1 MKQWYKNRKKDH
13 FYQLAK
19 KNDLISRAYYKL
31 EEIDKKHQIIKKS
44 SKVLDIGCCPG
55 GWTQYVLNKSG
66 NQSVVGVD
74 ILPIEKKFNDNF
86 TFYNFD
92 LNEFEKI
99 SEVFISKNYCF
110 DVIISDIAPN
120 TSGNQFLDQ
129 ANSYNLSLLSFQFIK
144 SFLKKG
150 GFFLVK
156 NFQGEDT
163 ERLFKEIK
171 SQFKKAIYIKPNAS
185 DNKSKEIYIL
195 GLEKNN
201 S

>member
-1 MKQWYKNRKKDH
+1 MKQWYKNRKNDH
-13 FYQLAK
+13 YYQLAQ
-19 KNDLISRAYYKL
+19 KNDLVSRAYYKL
-31 EEIDKKHQIIKKS
+31 EEIDKKHQIIRKS
-44 SKVLDIGCCPG
+44 SNVLDIGCCPG

-74 ILPIEKKFNDNF
+74 ILPIEKQFNDRF

-92 LNEFEKI
+92 LNEYDKV
-99 SEVFISKNYCF
+99 SEVFISKNYYF

-129 ANSYNLSLLSFQFIK
+129 ANSFNLSLLSFQFIK
-144 SFLKKG
+144 FFLKTG

-163 ERLFKEIK
+163 EQLFKKIK
-171 SQFKKAIYIKPNAS
+171 SQFNKAIYVKPKAS

-195 GLEKNN
+195 GLEKK
-201 S
+201 

>member
-13 FYQLAK
+13 FYQLAQ

-55 GWTQYVLNKSG
+55 GWSQYVLNKIG

-86 TFYNFD
+86 IFYNFD

-110 DVIISDIAPN
+110 DIIISDIAPN

-129 ANSYNLSLLSFQFIK
+129 ANSYNLSFLSFQFIK

-163 ERLFKEIK
+163 EQLFKEIK
-171 SQFKKAIYIKPNAS
+171 FHFNKAMYVKPNAS
-185 DNKSKEIYIL
+185 DKKSKEIYIL
-195 GLEKNN
+195 GLEKK
-201 S
+201 

>member
-55 GWTQYVLNKSG
+55 GWSQYVLNKRG

-86 TFYNFD
+86 IFYNFD

-129 ANSYNLSLLSFQFIK
+129 ANSYNLSFLSFQFIK

-163 ERLFKEIK
+163 EQLFKEIK
-171 SQFKKAIYIKPNAS
+171 FQFNKAMYIKPNAS
-185 DNKSKEIYIL
+185 DKKSKEIYIL
-195 GLEKNN
+195 GLEKK
-201 S
+201 

>member
-13 FYQLAK
+13 FYQLAQ

-55 GWTQYVLNKSG
+55 GWSQYVLNKRG

-86 TFYNFD
+86 IFYNFD

-129 ANSYNLSLLSFQFIK
+129 ANSYNLSFLSFQFIK

-163 ERLFKEIK
+163 EKLFKEIK
-171 SQFKKAIYIKPNAS
+171 FQFNKAMYVKPNAS
-185 DNKSKEIYIL
+185 DKKSKEIYIL
-195 GLEKNN
+195 GLEKK
-201 S
+201 

>member
-13 FYQLAK
+13 FYQLAQ

-31 EEIDKKHQIIKKS
+31 EEIDKKHKIIKKS

-55 GWTQYVLNKSG
+55 GWSQYVLNKRG

-86 TFYNFD
+86 IFYNFD

-129 ANSYNLSLLSFQFIK
+129 ANSYNLSFLSFQFIK

-163 ERLFKEIK
+163 EQLFKEIK
-171 SQFKKAIYIKPNAS
+171 FQFNKAMYVKPNAS
-185 DNKSKEIYIL
+185 DKKSKEIYIL
-195 GLEKNN
+195 GLEKK
-201 S
+201 

>member
-13 FYQLAK
+13 FYQLAQ
-19 KNDLISRAYYKL
+19 KNDIISRAYYKL

-55 GWTQYVLNKSG
+55 GWSQYVLNKRG

-86 TFYNFD
+86 IFYNFD

-129 ANSYNLSLLSFQFIK
+129 ANSYNLSFLSFQFIK

-163 ERLFKEIK
+163 EQLFKEIK
-171 SQFKKAIYIKPNAS
+171 FQFNKAMYVKPNAS
-185 DNKSKEIYIL
+185 DKKSKEIYIL
-195 GLEKNN
+195 GLEKK
-201 S
+201 

>member
-1 MKQWYKNRKKDH
+1 MKQWYKNRKNDH
-13 FYQLAK
+13 YYQLAQ
-19 KNDLISRAYYKL
+19 KNDLVSRAYFKL
-31 EEIDKKHQIIKKS
+31 EEIDKKHQIIRKS
-44 SKVLDIGCCPG
+44 SNVLDIGCCPG

-74 ILPIEKKFNDNF
+74 ILPIEKQFNDKF

-92 LNEFEKI
+92 LNEYDKI

-129 ANSYNLSLLSFQFIK
+129 VNSFNLSLLSFQFIK
-144 SFLKKG
+144 SFLKTG

-163 ERLFKEIK
+163 EKLFKEIK
-171 SQFKKAIYIKPNAS
+171 SQFSKAMYVKPKAS

-195 GLEKNN
+195 GLEKK
-201 S
+201 

>member
-13 FYQLAK
+13 FYQLAQ
-19 KNDLISRAYYKL
+19 KNDIISRAYYKL

-55 GWTQYVLNKSG
+55 GWSQYVLNKRG

-74 ILPIEKKFNDNF
+74 ILPIEKKFNNNF
-86 TFYNFD
+86 IFYNFD

-129 ANSYNLSLLSFQFIK
+129 ANSYNLSFLSFQFIK

-163 ERLFKEIK
+163 EQLFKEIK
-171 SQFKKAIYIKPNAS
+171 FQFNKAMYVKPNAS
-185 DNKSKEIYIL
+185 DKKSKEIYIL
-195 GLEKNN
+195 GLEKK
-201 S
+201 

>member
-13 FYQLAK
+13 FYQLAQ

-44 SKVLDIGCCPG
+44 SKVLDIGCCHG
-55 GWTQYVLNKSG
+55 GWSQYVLNKRG

-129 ANSYNLSLLSFQFIK
+129 ANSYNLSFLSFQFIK

-163 ERLFKEIK
+163 EQLFKEIK
-171 SQFKKAIYIKPNAS
+171 FQFNKAMYVKPNAS
-185 DNKSKEIYIL
+185 DKKSKEIYIL
-195 GLEKNN
+195 GLEKK
-201 S
+201 

>member
-13 FYQLAK
+13 FYQLAQ
-19 KNDLISRAYYKL
+19 KNDIISRAYYKL

-55 GWTQYVLNKSG
+55 GWSQYVLNKRG

-86 TFYNFD
+86 IFYNYD

-129 ANSYNLSLLSFQFIK
+129 ANSYNLSFLSFQFIK

-163 ERLFKEIK
+163 EQLFKEIK
-171 SQFKKAIYIKPNAS
+171 FQFNKAMYVKPNAS
-185 DNKSKEIYIL
+185 DKKSKEIYIL
-195 GLEKNN
+195 GLEKK
-201 S
+201 

>member
-13 FYQLAK
+13 FYQLAQ

-55 GWTQYVLNKSG
+55 GWSQYVLNKRG

-86 TFYNFD
+86 IFYNFD

-99 SEVFISKNYCF
+99 SEVFISKNYFF

-129 ANSYNLSLLSFQFIK
+129 ANSYNLSFLSFQFIK

-163 ERLFKEIK
+163 EQLFKEIK
-171 SQFKKAIYIKPNAS
+171 FQFNKAMYVKPNAS
-185 DNKSKEIYIL
+185 DKKSKEIYIL
-195 GLEKNN
+195 GLEKK
-201 S
+201 

>member
-13 FYQLAK
+13 FYQLAQ

-55 GWTQYVLNKSG
+55 GWSQYVLNKRG

-129 ANSYNLSLLSFQFIK
+129 ANSYNLSFLSFQFIK

-163 ERLFKEIK
+163 EQLFKEIK
-171 SQFKKAIYIKPNAS
+171 FQFNKAMYVKPNAS
-185 DNKSKEIYIL
+185 DKKSKEIYIL
-195 GLEKNN
+195 GLEKK
-201 S
+201 

>member
-13 FYQLAK
+13 FYQLAQ

-31 EEIDKKHQIIKKS
+31 EEIDKKHQIIKNS

-55 GWTQYVLNKSG
+55 GWSQYVLNKRG

-86 TFYNFD
+86 IFYNFD

-129 ANSYNLSLLSFQFIK
+129 ANSYNLSFLSFQFIK

-163 ERLFKEIK
+163 EQLFKEIK
-171 SQFKKAIYIKPNAS
+171 YQFNKAMYVKPKAS
-185 DNKSKEIYIL
+185 DKKSKEIYIL
-195 GLEKNN
+195 GLEKK
-201 S
+201 

>member
-13 FYQLAK
+13 FYQLAQ

-55 GWTQYVLNKSG
+55 GWSQYVLNKKG

-86 TFYNFD
+86 IFYNFD

-129 ANSYNLSLLSFQFIK
+129 ANSYNLSFLSFQFIK

-163 ERLFKEIK
+163 EQLFKEIK
-171 SQFKKAIYIKPNAS
+171 FQFNKAMYVKPNAS
-185 DNKSKEIYIL
+185 DKKSKEIYIL
-195 GLEKNN
+195 GLEKK
-201 S
+201 

>member
-13 FYQLAK
+13 FYQLAQ
-19 KNDLISRAYYKL
+19 KNDLISRAYFKL

-55 GWTQYVLNKSG
+55 GWSQYVLNKRG

-92 LNEFEKI
+92 LSEFEKI

-129 ANSYNLSLLSFQFIK
+129 ANSYNLSFLSFQFIK

-163 ERLFKEIK
+163 EQLFKEIK
-171 SQFKKAIYIKPNAS
+171 FQFNKAMYVKPNAS
-185 DNKSKEIYIL
+185 DKKSKEIYIL
-195 GLEKNN
+195 GLEKK
-201 S
+201 

>member
-13 FYQLAK
+13 FYQLAQ

-55 GWTQYVLNKSG
+55 GWSQYVLNKRG
-66 NQSVVGVD
+66 NQRVVGVD

-86 TFYNFD
+86 IFYNFD

-129 ANSYNLSLLSFQFIK
+129 ANSYNLSFLSFQFIK

-163 ERLFKEIK
+163 EQLFKEIK
-171 SQFKKAIYIKPNAS
+171 FHFNKAMYVKPNAS
-185 DNKSKEIYIL
+185 DKKSKEIYIL
-195 GLEKNN
+195 GLEKK
-201 S
+201 

>member
-13 FYQLAK
+13 FYQLAQ

-55 GWTQYVLNKSG
+55 GWSQYVLNKRG

-86 TFYNFD
+86 IFYNFD
-92 LNEFEKI
+92 LNDFEKI

-129 ANSYNLSLLSFQFIK
+129 ANSYNLSFLSFQFIK

-163 ERLFKEIK
+163 EQLFKEIK
-171 SQFKKAIYIKPNAS
+171 FQFNKAMYIKPNAS
-185 DNKSKEIYIL
+185 DKKSKEIYIL
-195 GLEKNN
+195 GLEKK
-201 S
+201 

>member
-13 FYQLAK
+13 FYQLAQ

-55 GWTQYVLNKSG
+55 GWSQYVLNKRG

-86 TFYNFD
+86 IFYNFD

-129 ANSYNLSLLSFQFIK
+129 TNSYNLSFLSFQFIK

-163 ERLFKEIK
+163 EQLFKEIK
-171 SQFKKAIYIKPNAS
+171 FRFNKAMYVKPNAS
-185 DNKSKEIYIL
+185 DKKSKEIYIL
-195 GLEKNN
+195 GLEKK
-201 S
+201 

>member
-1 MKQWYKNRKKDH
+1 MKQWYKNRKNDH
-13 FYQLAK
+13 YYQLAQ
-19 KNDLISRAYYKL
+19 KNDLVSRAYYKL
-31 EEIDKKHQIIKKS
+31 EEIDKKHQIIRKS
-44 SKVLDIGCCPG
+44 SNVLDIGCCPG

-74 ILPIEKKFNDNF
+74 ILPIEKQFNDRF

-92 LNEFEKI
+92 LNEYDKV
-99 SEVFISKNYCF
+99 SEVFISKNYYF

-129 ANSYNLSLLSFQFIK
+129 ANSFNLSLLSFQFIK
-144 SFLKKG
+144 FFLKKG

-163 ERLFKEIK
+163 EQLFKKIK
-171 SQFKKAIYIKPNAS
+171 SQFNKAMYVKPKAS

-195 GLEKNN
+195 GLEKK
-201 S
+201 

>member
-1 MKQWYKNRKKDH
+1 MKQWYKNRKNDH
-13 FYQLAK
+13 YYQLAQ
-19 KNDLISRAYYKL
+19 KNDLVSRAYYKL
-31 EEIDKKHQIIKKS
+31 EEIDKKHQIIRKS
-44 SKVLDIGCCPG
+44 SNVLDIGCCPG

-74 ILPIEKKFNDNF
+74 ILPIEKQFNDRF

-92 LNEFEKI
+92 LNEYDKV
-99 SEVFISKNYCF
+99 SEVFISKNYYF

-129 ANSYNLSLLSFQFIK
+129 ANSFNLSLLSFQFIK
-144 SFLKKG
+144 FFLKTG

-163 ERLFKEIK
+163 EQLFKKIK
-171 SQFKKAIYIKPNAS
+171 SQFNKAMYVKPKAS

-195 GLEKNN
+195 GLEKK
-201 S
+201 

>member
-13 FYQLAK
+13 FYQLAQ
-19 KNDLISRAYYKL
+19 KNDIISRAYYKL

-55 GWTQYVLNKSG
+55 GWSQYVLNKIG

-86 TFYNFD
+86 IFYNFD

-129 ANSYNLSLLSFQFIK
+129 ANSYNLSFLSFQFIK

-163 ERLFKEIK
+163 EQLFKEIK
-171 SQFKKAIYIKPNAS
+171 FQFNKAMYVKPNAS
-185 DNKSKEIYIL
+185 DKKSKEIYIL
-195 GLEKNN
+195 GLEKK
-201 S
+201 

>member
-13 FYQLAK
+13 FYQLAQ
-19 KNDLISRAYYKL
+19 KNDIISRAYYKL

-55 GWTQYVLNKSG
+55 GWSQYVLNKIG

-129 ANSYNLSLLSFQFIK
+129 ANSYNLSFLSFQFIK

-163 ERLFKEIK
+163 EQLFKEIK
-171 SQFKKAIYIKPNAS
+171 FQFNKAMYVKPNAS
-185 DNKSKEIYIL
+185 DKKSKEIYIL
-195 GLEKNN
+195 GLEKK
-201 S
+201 

>member
-13 FYQLAK
+13 FYQLAQ

-55 GWTQYVLNKSG
+55 GWSQYVLNKRG
-66 NQSVVGVD
+66 NQRVVGVD

-86 TFYNFD
+86 IFYNFD

-129 ANSYNLSLLSFQFIK
+129 ANSYNLSFLSFQFIK

-163 ERLFKEIK
+163 EQLFKEIK
-171 SQFKKAIYIKPNAS
+171 FQFNKAMYIKPNAS
-185 DNKSKEIYIL
+185 DKKSKEIYIL
-195 GLEKNN
+195 GLEKK
-201 S
+201 

>member
-13 FYQLAK
+13 FYQLAQ

-55 GWTQYVLNKSG
+55 GWSQYVLNKRG

-86 TFYNFD
+86 IFYNFD

-129 ANSYNLSLLSFQFIK
+129 ANSYNLSFLSFQFIK

-163 ERLFKEIK
+163 EQLFKEIK
-171 SQFKKAIYIKPNAS
+171 FQFNKAMYVKPNAS
-185 DNKSKEIYIL
+185 DKKSKEIYIL
-195 GLEKNN
+195 GLEKK
-201 S
+201 

>member
-13 FYQLAK
+13 FYQLAQK
-19 KNDLISRAYYKL
+19 YDLISRAYYKL

-55 GWTQYVLNKSG
+55 GWSQYVLNKRG

-86 TFYNFD
+86 IFYNFD

-129 ANSYNLSLLSFQFIK
+129 ANSYNLSFLSFQFIK

-163 ERLFKEIK
+163 EQLFKEIK
-171 SQFKKAIYIKPNAS
+171 FQFNKAMYIKPNAS
-185 DNKSKEIYIL
+185 DKKSKEIYIL
-195 GLEKNN
+195 GLEKK
-201 S
+201 

>member
-13 FYQLAK
+13 FYQLAQ

-55 GWTQYVLNKSG
+55 GWSQYVLNKRG

-74 ILPIEKKFNDNF
+74 ILPIEKKFNNNF
-86 TFYNFD
+86 IFYNFD

-99 SEVFISKNYCF
+99 SEVFVSKNYCF

-129 ANSYNLSLLSFQFIK
+129 ANSYNLSFLSFQFIK

-163 ERLFKEIK
+163 EQLFKEIK
-171 SQFKKAIYIKPNAS
+171 FQFNKAMYVKPNAS
-185 DNKSKEIYIL
+185 DKKSKEIYIL
-195 GLEKNN
+195 GLEKK
-201 S
+201 

>member
-13 FYQLAK
+13 FYQLAQ

-55 GWTQYVLNKSG
+55 GWSQYVLNKRG

-129 ANSYNLSLLSFQFIK
+129 ANSYNLSFLSFQFIK

-163 ERLFKEIK
+163 EQLFKEIK
-171 SQFKKAIYIKPNAS
+171 YQFDKAMYVKPNAS
-185 DNKSKEIYIL
+185 DKKSKEIYIL
-195 GLEKNN
+195 GLEKK
-201 S
+201 

>member
-13 FYQLAK
+13 YYQLAQ

-55 GWTQYVLNKSG
+55 GWSQYVLNKRG

-86 TFYNFD
+86 IFYNFD

-129 ANSYNLSLLSFQFIK
+129 ANSYNLSFLSFQFIK

-163 ERLFKEIK
+163 EQLFKEIK
-171 SQFKKAIYIKPNAS
+171 FQFNKAMYVKPNAS
-185 DNKSKEIYIL
+185 DKKSKEIYIL
-195 GLEKNN
+195 GLEKK
-201 S
+201 

>member
-13 FYQLAK
+13 FYQLAQ

-55 GWTQYVLNKSG
+55 GWSQYVLNKRG

-129 ANSYNLSLLSFQFIK
+129 ANSYNLSFLSFQFIK

-163 ERLFKEIK
+163 EQLFKEIK
-171 SQFKKAIYIKPNAS
+171 FHFNKAMYVKPNAS
-185 DNKSKEIYIL
+185 DKKSKEIYIL
-195 GLEKNN
+195 GLEKK
-201 S
+201 

>member
-1 MKQWYKNRKKDH
+1 MKQWYKNRKNDH
-13 FYQLAK
+13 FYKLAQ
-19 KNDLISRAYYKL
+19 KNDFISRAFYKL
-31 EEIDKKHQIIKKS
+31 EEIDKKHQIIRKS
-44 SKVLDIGCCPG
+44 SNVLDIGCCPG
-55 GWTQYVLNKSG
+55 GWTQYVLNKGG

-74 ILPIEKKFNDNF
+74 ILPIEKRFNDNF

-92 LNEFEKI
+92 LNEFDKI
-99 SEVFISKNYCF
+99 SEVFISKNYYF

-129 ANSYNLSLLSFQFIK
+129 ANSYSLSLLSFQFIK
-144 SFLKKG
+144 PFLKIG

-163 ERLFKEIK
+163 EKLFKEIK
-171 SQFKKAIYIKPNAS
+171 LQFKKAIYVKPKAS

-195 GLEKNN
+195 GLEKK
-201 S
+201 

>member
-13 FYQLAK
+13 FYQLAQ

-55 GWTQYVLNKSG
+55 GWSQYVLNKRG

-86 TFYNFD
+86 IFYNFD

-129 ANSYNLSLLSFQFIK
+129 ANSYNLSFLSFQFIE

-163 ERLFKEIK
+163 EQLFKEIK
-171 SQFKKAIYIKPNAS
+171 SQFNKAMYVKPNAS
-185 DNKSKEIYIL
+185 DKKSKEIYIL
-195 GLEKNN
+195 GLEKK
-201 S
+201 

>member
-1 MKQWYKNRKKDH
+1 MKQWYKNRKNDH
-13 FYQLAK
+13 YYQLAQ
-19 KNDLISRAYYKL
+19 KNDLVSRAYFKL
-31 EEIDKKHQIIKKS
+31 EEIDIKHQIIRKS
-44 SKVLDIGCCPG
+44 SNVLDIGCCPG

-74 ILPIEKKFNDNF
+74 ILPIEKQFNDNF

-92 LNEFEKI
+92 LNEYDKI

-129 ANSYNLSLLSFQFIK
+129 ANSFNLSLLSIQFIK
-144 SFLKKG
+144 AFLKKG

-163 ERLFKEIK
+163 EQLFKEIK
-171 SQFKKAIYIKPNAS
+171 SQFSKAMYVKPKAS
-185 DNKSKEIYIL
+185 ENKSKEIYIL
-195 GLEKNN
+195 GLEKK
-201 S
+201 

>member
-13 FYQLAK
+13 FYKLAQ

-55 GWTQYVLNKSG
+55 GWSQYVLNKRG

-86 TFYNFD
+86 IFYNFD

-129 ANSYNLSLLSFQFIK
+129 ANSYNLSFLSFQFIK

-163 ERLFKEIK
+163 EQLFKEIK
-171 SQFKKAIYIKPNAS
+171 FQFNKAMYIKPNAS
-185 DNKSKEIYIL
+185 DKKSKEIYIL
-195 GLEKNN
+195 GLEKK
-201 S
+201 

>member
-13 FYQLAK
+13 FYQLAQ

-55 GWTQYVLNKSG
+55 GWSQYVLNKRG

-129 ANSYNLSLLSFQFIK
+129 ANSYNLSFLSFQFIK

-163 ERLFKEIK
+163 EQLFKEIK
-171 SQFKKAIYIKPNAS
+171 FQFNKAMYIKPNAS
-185 DNKSKEIYIL
+185 DKKSKEIYIL
-195 GLEKNN
+195 GLEKK
-201 S
+201 